1 MKRVWIEGILFVVV
15 SLAGIVEGIRLM
27 TEKDPMKVPEP
38 FGPGAYLVVIGI
50 CLLSAGV
57 VHILVHAKDRDEGK
71 RADVGAEKRGKVLR
85 LSAVLAVYVA
95 LINVVGYAV
104 ATPLFFLGAFR
115 ITGMTSWRS
124 TFILSVILSA
134 AFYLVFVYY
143 CNMVFPRLKGFG
155 L

>member
-27 TEKDPMKVPEP
+27 IEKDPMKVPEP
-38 FGPGAYLVVIGI
+38 FGPGAYLLVIGI
-50 CLLSAGV
+50 CLLAAGL
-57 VHILVHAKDRDEGK
+57 VHIIVHAKERGEAKKVEVD
-71 RADVGAEKRGKVLR
+71 AEKRRKVLS
-85 LSAVLAVYVA
+85 LGAVLAVYIA

-115 ITGMTSWRS
+115 ITGITSWRS
-124 TFILSVILSA
+124 NIILSLVLSVI
-134 AFYLVFVYY
+134 FYIVFVYY
-143 CNMVFPRLKGFG
+143 CNMVFPKLKVFG